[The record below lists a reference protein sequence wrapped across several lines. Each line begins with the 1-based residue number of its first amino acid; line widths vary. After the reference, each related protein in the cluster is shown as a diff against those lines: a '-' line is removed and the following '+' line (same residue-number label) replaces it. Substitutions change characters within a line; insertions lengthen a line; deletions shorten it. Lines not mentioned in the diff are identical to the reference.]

1 MQQHQQSR
9 RRVAFEAVIAPM
21 GEVAME
27 IPARRPRCGRGE
39 ASSFIRWLITQ
50 SSVSSAELTRGQ
62 NSFVTSLHK
71 EERRGV
77 EEFLLANGRE
87 GLVKSG
93 NFSGLRQAMRRDN
106 AVALKAAEA

>member
-1 MQQHQQSR
+1 M
-9 RRVAFEAVIAPM
+9 
-21 GEVAME
+21 
-27 IPARRPRCGRGE
+27 RPRRGE
-39 ASSFIRWLITQ
+39 FVHSLAYHAIER
-50 SSVSSAELTRGQ
+50 ELSRTDEGTKLLRDLVAQRG
-62 NSFVTSLHK
+62 
-71 EERRGV
+71 EEGV